1 MLRYVVKPAVFV
13 ALMMVPFTLAQACT
27 LSPDYRVPT
36 TMQLVRSADAIVLA
50 RVRDFDVSPVGQSLI
65 PETVLD
71 VENVIAG
78 SDAPNQVRVR
88 GGMPDES
95 SRVRRGERARHSDP
109 EELVHVNPDA
119 SFGYC
124 NRYIFERGMLLL
136 LFLDRGEDGS
146 YSVINFPYART
157 LEDVPDANA
166 LWVRAVRFYAS
177 VAPLGRHQRR
187 RAMERERDRLQ
198 ATGDRLDAILARDID
213 RQLSFRYPVPRG

>member
-1 MLRYVVKPAVFV
+1 MLRYVLKSAGIA
-13 ALMMVPFTLAQACT
+13 ALMTVPFGVAQACT
-27 LSPDYRVPT
+27 LSPGYSVPT
-36 TMQLVRSADAIVLA
+36 TMELVTSADTIVLA
-50 RVRDFDVSPVGQSLI
+50 RVRDFQVSPYGQSYI

-71 VENVIAG
+71 VENVVAG

-88 GGMPDES
+88 GGMPDE
-95 SRVRRGERARHSDP
+95 GELARHSDP
-109 EELVHVNPDA
+109 DELAHVNPDA
-119 SFGYC
+119 FFGAC
-124 NRYIFERGMLLL
+124 NRYIFDRGMLLL
-136 LFLDRGEDGS
+136 LFLDHGGDGS
-146 YSVINFPYART
+146 YRVINFPYART

-213 RQLSFRYPVPRG
+213 RQLSYRYPVHRG

>member
-1 MLRYVVKPAVFV
+1 MLRYLLKPVGFT
-13 ALMMVPFTLAQACT
+13 ALMTMPFGVAQACT
-27 LSPDYRVPT
+27 LSPGYSVPT
-36 TMQLVRSADAIVLA
+36 TMELVTSADAIVLA
-50 RVRDFDVSPVGQSLI
+50 RVRDFQVSPDDQSYI
-65 PETVLD
+65 AEAVLD

-78 SDAPNQVRVR
+78 AGAPNQVRVQ
-88 GGMPDES
+88 GGMPDE
-95 SRVRRGERARHSDP
+95 GERARHSDP
-109 EELVHVNPDA
+109 DELADVNPDA
-119 SFGYC
+119 FFGSC
-124 NRYIFERGMLLL
+124 NRYIFDRGMLLL
-136 LFLDRGEDGS
+136 LFLDRGEDGG
-146 YSVINFPYART
+146 YSVINHPFART